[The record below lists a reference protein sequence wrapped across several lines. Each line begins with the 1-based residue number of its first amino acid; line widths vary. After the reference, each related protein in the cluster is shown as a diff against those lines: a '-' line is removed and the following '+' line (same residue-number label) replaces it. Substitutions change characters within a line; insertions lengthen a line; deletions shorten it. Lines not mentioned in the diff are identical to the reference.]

1 MERTNGGPVARR
13 EIVAYVSDLSGDTI
27 ESEREPT
34 VRFALDGTEYEIDL
48 TRAERNDLR
57 SALAEFIAAAKPLAP
72 SGRPVTR
79 TRVAATTT
87 TIRAWAQ
94 ANGHRVPMRGAI
106 PRAVREAYDAANP

>member
-1 MERTNGGPVARR
+1 VARR
-13 EIVAYVSDLSGDTI
+13 ETVSYVSDLSGDTI
-27 ESEREPT
+27 EDEREPT
-34 VRFALDGTEYEIDL
+34 VRFALDGYEYEIDL
-48 TRAERNDLR
+48 TRDERDGLR
-57 SALAEFIAAAKPLAP
+57 TALAEFIAAAKPLTP

-94 ANGHRVPMRGAI
+94 ANGYKVPARGAI